1 MNAVTSQ
8 ESAAM
13 RVIFFFTLAPL
24 LVVGQ
29 ATNTPSHRAL
39 SQPLESVRVPLIR
52 ANSEEFPG
60 DAAAKDFF
68 VQLPEHVSF
77 QAGCEL
83 RLALYP
89 SREVLSRL
97 CTIKASINGQ
107 SLSGAVVEG
116 KSLNSINDRA
126 IRLRFPLPE
135 G

>member
-13 RVIFFFTLAPL
+13 RVIFFFTLAPR

-52 ANSEEFPG
+52 ADSEEFPG

-68 VQLPEHVSF
+68 VQLPEHVGF

-83 RLALYP
+83 RLGLYP
-89 SREVLSRL
+89 SFDILSRL
-97 CTIKASINGQ
+97 CTVTASINGQ
-107 SLSGAVVEG
+107 PLRGAM
-116 KSLNSINDRA
+116 
-126 IRLRFPLPE
+126 
-135 G
+135 